1 MSGYCEQALGSGISH
16 SEYSPLQPRIKRLTW
31 ADGAAFVEV
40 DAEPIELSEQHGVID
55 AFGDGQDTQ
64 VGRDFLN
71 RVQQ

>member
-1 MSGYCEQALGSGISH
+1 MTSQYAGLADRPQRN
-16 SEYSPLQPRIKRLTW
+16 PLQPRIKRFTR

-40 DAEPIELSEQHGVID
+40 DAELIELSEQRGVID
-55 AFGDGQDTQ
+55 ALGDGQDIQ